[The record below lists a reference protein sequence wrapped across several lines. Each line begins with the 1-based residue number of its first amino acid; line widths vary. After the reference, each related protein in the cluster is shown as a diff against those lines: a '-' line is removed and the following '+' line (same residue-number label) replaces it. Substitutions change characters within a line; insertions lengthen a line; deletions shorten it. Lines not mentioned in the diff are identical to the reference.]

1 MDWRLLEYAKDA
13 EDVAAGLQVFLD
25 EIPHYAKDITGDI
38 AELFAISSALHVL
51 DEALD
56 LSDYGR
62 YSGRITGDLDLT
74 LPSLGHTL
82 DDIRSMFGKSK
93 RNSRQ
98 HPGAFPG
105 TPQYSI
111 IWDDLCMDFK
121 EQGAGLSYRLELYRT
136 YLQGLFD
143 ILKG

>member
-1 MDWRLLEYAKDA
+1 MDLRLLEYAKDA
-13 EDVAAGLQVFLD
+13 EDVAAALQVFLD
-25 EIPHYAKDITGDI
+25 EIPQYAKDITGDM

-56 LSDYGR
+56 LSSYGR
-62 YSGRITGDLDLT
+62 YSGRIMGDLDLA